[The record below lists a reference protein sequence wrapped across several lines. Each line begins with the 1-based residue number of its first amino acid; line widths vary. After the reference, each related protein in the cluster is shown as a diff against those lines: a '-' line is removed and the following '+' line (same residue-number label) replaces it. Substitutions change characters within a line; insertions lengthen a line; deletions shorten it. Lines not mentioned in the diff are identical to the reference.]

1 MKTIAIDR
9 DIKVFYV
16 TANSFPKSIPE
27 TYETLKS
34 RITNMND
41 DRKFFGISYPNEKG
55 TIVYK
60 AAAEELEAGETEKY
74 GCEPFI
80 IKKGKYICIEIKNH
94 FQDAS
99 SIGNAF
105 QKLLAHPDIDPQGY
119 CLEWYLN
126 YTDADVKC
134 MVRLKPGR

>member
-1 MKTIAIDR
+1 MKKVTIDN

-16 TANSFPKSIPE
+16 TAKSFPESVPE
-27 TYETLKS
+27 TYEILKA
-34 RITNMND
+34 RITTIND
-41 DRKFFGISYPNEKG
+41 NRKYFGISYPNEKG
-55 TIVYK
+55 TIIYK
-60 AAAEELEAGETEKY
+60 AAAEELEIGEAEKY
-74 GCEPFI
+74 GCETFI

-126 YTDADVKC
+126 LTDADVKC
-134 MVRLKPGR
+134 MVRLKPGE